1 MNQTLHATDLQ
12 DIEDI
17 QLISHYP
24 ITYAREAFVLLR
36 RLAFLKLM
44 MQNVPPSQS
53 EAFDD
58 TKDFEDVVT
67 NLIKSKGMTVAEY
80 VKTYHPYISI
90 EEVLEVEEDEW
101 PMTQKIDKNK
111 IRDSVLKARQQ
122 DLLYVTVNPTEKD
135 SKKNAL
141 AEIDKF
147 IGKGSHEI
155 VLLKK

>member
-1 MNQTLHATDLQ
+1 MNQTLHATELSF
-12 DIEDI
+12 IEDI

-24 ITYAREAFVLLR
+24 ITYAREAFVLFR

-80 VKTYHPYISI
+80 VKTYHPYITTDAA
-90 EEVLEVEEDEW
+90 LEVEDDE
-101 PMTQKIDKNK
+101 
-111 IRDSVLKARQQ
+111 
-122 DLLYVTVNPTEKD
+122 
-135 SKKNAL
+135 
-141 AEIDKF
+141 
-147 IGKGSHEI
+147 
-155 VLLKK
+155 

>member
-1 MNQTLHATDLQ
+1 MHQTLHATDLQ

-24 ITYAREAFVLLR
+24 ITYTREAFVLLR

-44 MQNVPPSQS
+44 MQNVPPSQC

-80 VKTYHPYISI
+80 VKTYHPYISV
-90 EEVLEVEEDEW
+90 EEVLEVEEDE
-101 PMTQKIDKNK
+101 
-111 IRDSVLKARQQ
+111 L
-122 DLLYVTVNPTEKD
+122 
-135 SKKNAL
+135 
-141 AEIDKF
+141 
-147 IGKGSHEI
+147 
-155 VLLKK
+155 

>member
-1 MNQTLHATDLQ
+1 MNQTLHATDLNF
-12 DIEDI
+12 IEDI

-58 TKDFEDVVT
+58 IKDFEDVVT

-80 VKTYHPYISI
+80 VKTYHPYITT
-90 EEVLEVEEDEW
+90 EAALEVEVEVEDDE
-101 PMTQKIDKNK
+101 
-111 IRDSVLKARQQ
+111 
-122 DLLYVTVNPTEKD
+122 
-135 SKKNAL
+135 
-141 AEIDKF
+141 
-147 IGKGSHEI
+147 
-155 VLLKK
+155 